1 MPIDFYYHPASPACR
16 LVRLVAAVLDLEL
29 SPKDLNLLEG
39 EHLKPEFLKL
49 NPQHKIPT
57 IVDDGFAL
65 GESRAISRY
74 LLAKYGKNSSLYP
87 EDLET
92 RAKIDQILDFEL
104 GTLYAGYANYAH
116 PMFEGA
122 PPDPAKLKKIEDGLQ
137 ILNTM
142 LEGQH
147 YAVGSEL
154 TLADLALVATVSTL
168 DAMAVSFEK
177 FPNVTKWYELIKT
190 TAPKYEEMNGKGVE
204 MLRGIWAQRLNAA
217 K

>member
-1 MPIDFYYHPASPACR
+1 MPIDFYSHPASPACR

-104 GTLYAGYANYAH
+104 GTLYAGYANYA
-116 PMFEGA
+116 
-122 PPDPAKLKKIEDGLQ
+122 
-137 ILNTM
+137 
-142 LEGQH
+142 GQH

-190 TAPKYEEMNGKGVE
+190 TAPQYEEMNGKGVE
-204 MLRGIWAQRLNAA
+204 MLRGLVAQRLGAA
-217 K
+217 KESL